1 MKKWTT
7 IFMGVMLTA
16 ALAGCGNNEKLK
28 PSEGAA
34 TAAPAGNAA
43 PEASASAAPAEQ
55 TSDGVPSVEDLIKKT
70 VAASDQLKSFEMES
84 QVKQKINVKTAQ
96 GDNAQD
102 TDMTTKS
109 KFIKEPLTMHQEILM
124 KTAQGDQKIEQY
136 VTKDGF
142 YSQTNGAWMKLPAT
156 MGQQV
161 ITAMQQSTNPEKQL
175 EQFKAISEKT
185 KITEDGDNYMLAAE
199 VSGDDVKE
207 LAKTYMNQTGGSDQ
221 QMAAMMEQMNIKTM
235 NIAYA
240 VDKKTYFP
248 TRTEV
253 TMVMD
258 MINGDQTISI
268 DMDMKATISDH
279 NKVDEIKIPQEA
291 LDAKEVEMPSAPSA
305 PTTP

>member
-7 IFMGVMLTA
+7 IFMGVMLTV
-16 ALAGCGNNEKLK
+16 ALAGCGNNEELK

-34 TAAPAGNAA
+34 TAAPAGSAA

-55 TSDGVPSVEDLIKKT
+55 TSDGVPTVDELIQKS
-70 VAASDQLKSFEMES
+70 VAASGDLKSFAMES

-109 KFIKEPLTMHQEILM
+109 EFIKEPLMMHQEVQM

-142 YSQTNGAWMKLPAT
+142 YSQMNGQWMKMPAT
-156 MGQQV
+156 MGEQV
-161 ITAMQQSTNPEKQL
+161 LAAMQQSANPEKQM
-175 EQFKAISEKT
+175 EQFKALTEKT
-185 KITEDGDNYMLAAE
+185 KITEEGDSYLLSAE

-207 LAKTYMNQTGGSDQ
+207 LAKSYMNQGGSADP
-221 QMAAMMEQMNIKTM
+221 QMAAMMEQMNIKSM

-240 VDKKTYFP
+240 VDKKTYYP
-248 TRTEV
+248 TRTDV

-258 MINGDQTISI
+258 MTSNDQTISI
-268 DMDMKATISDH
+268 DMDMKATISEH

-291 LDAKEVEMPSAPSA
+291 LDAKEVEMPTT

>member
-1 MKKWTT
+1 
-7 IFMGVMLTA
+7 
-16 ALAGCGNNEKLK
+16 
-28 PSEGAA
+28 
-34 TAAPAGNAA
+34 
-43 PEASASAAPAEQ
+43 
-55 TSDGVPSVEDLIKKT
+55 
-70 VAASDQLKSFEMES
+70 MES